1 MRDIKLETSQWDIVN
16 FLVMQETTYFLQ
28 TLRDYHR
35 GESEDNRNSTK
46 DDWINWINETF
57 VERMELDP

>member
-1 MRDIKLETSQWDIVN
+1 MRDIKLKTSQWDIVN

-35 GESEDNRNSTK
+35 DESEDNRNSTK
-46 DDWINWINETF
+46 DDWINWINET
-57 VERMELDP
+57 

>member
-1 MRDIKLETSQWDIVN
+1 MRDIKLKTSQWDIVN

-35 GESEDNRNSTK
+35 DESEDNRNSTK

-57 VERMELDP
+57 AERMELNP